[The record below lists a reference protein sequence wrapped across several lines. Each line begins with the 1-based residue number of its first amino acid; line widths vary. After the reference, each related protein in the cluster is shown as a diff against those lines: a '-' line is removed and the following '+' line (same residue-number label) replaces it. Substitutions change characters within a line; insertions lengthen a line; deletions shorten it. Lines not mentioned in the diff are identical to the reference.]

1 MPALIKRLKVI
12 GGAMKS
18 FAKKLVGLEILAL
31 GFWATKLFWKNL
43 KKPSKGSSSHIINAS
58 SLTPTV

>member
-1 MPALIKRLKVI
+1 
-12 GGAMKS
+12 MKS

-43 KKPSKGSSSHIINAS
+43 KKPSKGGSSHIINAS